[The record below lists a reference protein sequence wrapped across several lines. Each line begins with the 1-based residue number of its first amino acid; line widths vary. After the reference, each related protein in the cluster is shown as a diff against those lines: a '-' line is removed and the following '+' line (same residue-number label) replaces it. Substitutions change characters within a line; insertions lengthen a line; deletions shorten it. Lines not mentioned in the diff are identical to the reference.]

1 LGKGSDAALVS
12 GWLETILDQ
21 MDVDSIPA
29 SGDGKHKYFYFRVK
43 MGSSNYYGSFPKNE
57 MKLPE

>member
-43 MGSSNYYGSFPKNE
+43 MVLFQKT
-57 MKLPE
+57 K